1 MRPVFATAKAAA
13 KKRVAYAEGED
24 ERVLRAVQVVVD
36 EKLAEPILVGRPA
49 VIEARIKKA
58 GLRLQPGKDVE
69 IVDPEDDP
77 RFRQYWETYHGIMGR
92 DGVSPETAKA
102 AVRRSNTLI
111 AALMVRL
118 GDADALL
125 CGLVGRYDG
134 HLEHVRNVIGLKP
147 GVPELAAL
155 NALMLEN
162 HTLFIA
168 DTYINEEPDAELL
181 AGIAKMAAEEVQ
193 RFGLPP
199 KVAFLSHSNYGSSKR
214 KSAVKMRQAHERF
227 LEIAPGIESDGELH
241 GDAALSESV
250 RASSLKDHTLQ
261 GSANVLICPNLD
273 AANILFNVLKT
284 TSAQGV
290 TIGPILLGA
299 AASAHVLTS
308 SSTVRRVVNMTALA
322 VADANSS
329 AQ

>member
-1 MRPVFATAKAAA
+1 
-13 KKRVAYAEGED
+13 
-24 ERVLRAVQVVVD
+24 
-36 EKLAEPILVGRPA
+36 
-49 VIEARIKKA
+49 
-58 GLRLQPGKDVE
+58 
-69 IVDPEDDP
+69 
-77 RFRQYWETYHGIMGR
+77 
-92 DGVSPETAKA
+92 
-102 AVRRSNTLI
+102 
-111 AALMVRL
+111 
-118 GDADALL
+118 
-125 CGLVGRYDG
+125 
-134 HLEHVRNVIGLKP
+134 VIGLKP

>member
-1 MRPVFATAKAAA
+1 M
-13 KKRVAYAEGED
+13 
-24 ERVLRAVQVVVD
+24 
-36 EKLAEPILVGRPA
+36 
-49 VIEARIKKA
+49 IEARIKKA

-250 RASSLKDHTLQ
+250 RASSLKDL
-261 GSANVLICPNLD
+261 SLIH
-273 AANILFNVLKT
+273 I
-284 TSAQGV
+284 
-290 TIGPILLGA
+290 
-299 AASAHVLTS
+299 
-308 SSTVRRVVNMTALA
+308 
-322 VADANSS
+322 
-329 AQ
+329 